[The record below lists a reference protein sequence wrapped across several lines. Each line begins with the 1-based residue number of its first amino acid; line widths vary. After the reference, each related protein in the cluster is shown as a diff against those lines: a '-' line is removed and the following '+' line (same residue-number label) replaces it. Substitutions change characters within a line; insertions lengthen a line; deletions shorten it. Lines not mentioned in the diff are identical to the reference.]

1 VDSHRGVDLVYS
13 ISVASVACR
22 TIIRQ
27 RVKGPGSDVI
37 SVVLK
42 LQGGLLSAICV
53 SHYILVY

>member
-1 VDSHRGVDLVYS
+1 MYS